1 MINKLSSKKNLTLS
15 VVPQHVAII
24 MDGNGRWAKKRFLP
38 RAAGH
43 KAGVGIVKKI
53 VETSAELGIKAVT
66 LFAFSSENWQRP
78 KKEVDTLMDLFVSS
92 LEKEVKQLHKN
103 GIKLQFIGE
112 RGEFNQKLQARIAES
127 EELTKDNKRLR
138 LVIAANYGGKWDI
151 SQAVQKLAGQVQR
164 GELEPSAITSD
175 VIQKYVCLN
184 DLPEPDLFIRTSGE
198 HRISNF
204 MIWQLA
210 YTELYFTDT
219 LWPDFDRDEYVKA
232 LQSYAD
238 RERRFGQTGEQVAKS
253 EHA

>member
-1 MINKLSSKKNLTLS
+1 M
-15 VVPQHVAII
+15 PRHVAII

-43 KAGVGIVKKI
+43 KAGVNTVRMV
-53 VETSAELGIKAVT
+53 VETSAELGIEAVT

-78 KKEVDTLMDLFVSS
+78 KKEVDMLMDLFISS
-92 LEKEVKQLHKN
+92 LELEVKQLHAN
-103 GIKLQFIGE
+103 GIRMQFIGD
-112 RGEFNQKLQARIAES
+112 RSQFSDKLQARIAEAES
-127 EELTKDNKRLR
+127 LTGSNQGLR

-151 SQAVQKLAGQVQR
+151 TQAVQKIAEQVQR
-164 GELEPSAITSD
+164 GEIEPQAITVEMINQHVS
-175 VIQKYVCLN
+175 LS

-219 LWPDFDRDEYVKA
+219 LWPDFDRAAYIKA
-232 LQSYAD
+232 LQSFAD
-238 RERRFGQTGEQVAKS
+238 RERRFGQTGEQVAKVKN
-253 EHA
+253 A

>member
-1 MINKLSSKKNLTLS
+1 MINKLPSNKDIELS
-15 VVPQHVAII
+15 VLPQHVAII

-43 KAGVGIVKKI
+43 KAGVEIVKKI

-78 KKEVDTLMDLFVSS
+78 KKEVDILMDLFVSS
-92 LEKEVKQLHKN
+92 LEKEIKQLHKN
-103 GIKLQFIGE
+103 GIRLQFIGD
-112 RGEFNQKLQARIAES
+112 RSEFNQKLQTRIAES
-127 EELTKDNKRLR
+127 EELTKDNKKLR
-138 LVIAANYGGKWDI
+138 LVVAANYGGKWDI

-164 GELEPSAITSD
+164 GEIEPAAITPD
-175 VIQKYVCLN
+175 AIQKHVCLS

-210 YTELYFTDT
+210 YTELYFTET
-219 LWPDFDRDEYVKA
+219 LWPDFDRKEYIEA
-232 LQSYAD
+232 LQSFAD
-238 RERRFGQTGEQVAKS
+238 RERRFGQTGEQVAKIKN
-253 EHA
+253 A

>member
-1 MINKLSSKKNLTLS
+1 MGKKT
-15 VVPQHVAII
+15 
-24 MDGNGRWAKKRFLP
+24 FLP

-43 KAGVGIVKKI
+43 KAGVGTVKKI
-53 VETSAELGIKAVT
+53 VEISAELGISVVT

-103 GIKLQFIGE
+103 GVSLQFIGD
-112 RGEFNQKLQARIAES
+112 RSEFSQKLQARITAA
-127 EELTKDNKRLR
+127 EELTENNKGLR

-151 SQAVQKLAGQVQR
+151 SQAVQKLAEQVQQ
-164 GELEPSAITSD
+164 GELDPQAITPD
-175 VIQKYVCLN
+175 VIQQHVSLS

-219 LWPDFDRDEYVKA
+219 LWPDFDRAAYMEA
-232 LQSYAD
+232 LQSFAD
-238 RERRFGQTGEQVAKS
+238 RERRFGQTGEQVAKINN
-253 EHA
+253 A